1 MAEFCKVTH
10 RLGIYG
16 EDSPSDTDRDPD
28 YEAISGT
35 VTFTPSIPEGEAF
48 KVRDAEGYR
57 TVPAVSYR
65 ADIVN
70 GQITHEGE
78 AGVKVFA
85 GGENSNPPVVRYT
98 AHYSGLTAGGRRLV
112 LNPVV
117 FDAIPGG
124 EIDLADFQPVAN
136 APTPGIIQGDKGD
149 PFRYED
155 FTPEQ
160 LEELRGP
167 AGVPGET
174 WSAPVEATV
183 IFDYKGNF
191 DPDDFKVT
199 LRRMDR
205 MILVSVEANPEKDPS
220 IYEGAQDV
228 FLEAM
233 IEDYLE
239 YGEGYAGVGLKN
251 SEASVYFA
259 NNELTAVYI
268 NWNAQD
274 RGVSQ
279 SAGLGILAV
288 RQPMGT

>member
-160 LEELRGP
+160 LGELR
-167 AGVPGET
+167 GVPGET

-183 IFDYKGNF
+183 TFVYAAGF
-191 DPDDFKVT
+191 SLDDFKVT
-199 LRRMDR
+199 LRKLGP
-205 MILVSVEANPEKDPS
+205 LVYASVEANPEKDPE
-220 IYEGAQDV
+220 IYKVNQEVTLSAKVDD
-228 FLEAM
+228 F
-233 IEDYLE
+233 LE
-239 YGEGYAGVGLKN
+239 YGEVYRGTGGIN
-251 SEASVYFA
+251 SQAQ
-259 NNELTAVYI
+259 I
-268 NWNAQD
+268 NSLNDEKTSITIGWSTGDTNRIITPQL
-274 RGVSQ
+274 
-279 SAGLGILAV
+279 GLGILAV
-288 RQPMGT
+288 ADPLNL